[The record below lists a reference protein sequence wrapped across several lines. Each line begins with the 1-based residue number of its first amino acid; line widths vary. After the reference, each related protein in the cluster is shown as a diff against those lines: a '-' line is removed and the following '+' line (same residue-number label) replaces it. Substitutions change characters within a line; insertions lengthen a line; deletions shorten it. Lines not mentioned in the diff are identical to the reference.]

1 MDASVLEALQGPE
14 SVGSEVSEDSGDSED
29 SEDLVDLEG
38 SADGLLED

>member
-29 SEDLVDLEG
+29 LVDLEG